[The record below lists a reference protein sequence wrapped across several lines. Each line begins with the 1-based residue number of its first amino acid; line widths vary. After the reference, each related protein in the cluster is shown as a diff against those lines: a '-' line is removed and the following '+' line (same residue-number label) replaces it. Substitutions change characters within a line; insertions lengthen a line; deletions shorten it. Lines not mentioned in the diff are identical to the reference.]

1 MKEIQIRPN
10 TGDADVKKKVDKIN
24 EVLADGEDVVVVLK
38 FKGREKNHAELG
50 NEMLKRV
57 ARESK
62 GRAEPIGKNDGTAM
76 RMTIK
81 PR

>member
-10 TGDADVKKKVDKIN
+10 TGDHDVKKKIDKIN
-24 EVLADGEDVVVVLK
+24 EAIDDREDVVIVLK

-50 NEMLKRV
+50 
-57 ARESK
+57 
-62 GRAEPIGKNDGTAM
+62 TAM
-76 RMTIK
+76 LQRIAKATRGKADAIVNGEGQMRMNIK